1 MTIKIMRVKL
11 DNYEKLLEFD
21 FFYIVSRFFEKW
33 NQLHSVVIVNYD
45 DKAKKIKFS

>member
-1 MTIKIMRVKL
+1 MRVKIIKKKKKKIMRVKL

-33 NQLHSVVIVNYD
+33 N
-45 DKAKKIKFS
+45 